1 MILTYSKL
9 NFKSSFAFLA
19 GFLLILMSIKATK
32 AQENLSSDE
41 LFAKARKLAFD
52 DKNYPAAIALTKKAL
67 LKSPDYTDIEI
78 FLGRLYTFSD
88 KVDSARVVFIE
99 AMRKKPSY
107 EDTYLA
113 FGNLENWNNQ
123 SIKALDIVDKGLVY
137 HPKSESLLILK
148 GKVLKSLNRYPEAN
162 SVLTQT
168 LKLYPKS
175 TQARSL
181 SQSVA
186 FLSSKNLINI
196 GYNQTN
202 FDKQFDDPWH
212 IGNVSYGRRTKL
224 GSVIARYNYANRFK
238 TNGSQFEI
246 DLYPRISQMFYAYLS
261 GSYSNTVGVFPGY
274 RSGFS
279 LYGNLPKSFEAEVGF
294 RTLKFSETTVIYTAS
309 VGKYYKNYW
318 FNLRT
323 YLTPS
328 NSSVSQSFAL
338 NVRYYTGGQDDYFS
352 FGIGT
357 GISPD
362 NQRNNVQFDVQNP
375 YKLKSNNASF
385 GYFKSIRQNNLISLN
400 ISYENQE
407 YLPQTRGN
415 QLSIGLD
422 LSKRF

>member
-1 MILTYSKL
+1 VSTFTKTKFRIGFTYAIG
-9 NFKSSFAFLA
+9 FFL
-19 GFLLILMSIKATK
+19 FFMSINTTI
-32 AQENLSSDE
+32 AQENLSADE
-41 LFAKARKLAFD
+41 MFVKARKLAFD

-67 LKSPDYTDIEI
+67 VKSPDYTDIEI

-99 AMRKKPSY
+99 AMRKNPSY

-113 FGNLENWNNQ
+113 YGNLENWNDQ
-123 SIKALDIVDKGLVY
+123 SIKALEIVDKGLGY
-137 HPKSESLLILK
+137 NPKSESLLILK
-148 GKVLKSLNRYPEAN
+148 AKILKSLNRYPEAN

-168 LKLYPKS
+168 LKFYPKS
-175 TQARSL
+175 TEARSL

-186 FLSSKNLINI
+186 YLSAKNTISI
-196 GYNQTN
+196 GYIQTN

-212 IGNVSYGRRTKL
+212 LGNISYGRQTKL

-238 TNGSQFEI
+238 TNGSQFEV
-246 DLYPRISQMFYAYLS
+246 DLYPKISQIFYAYVS
-261 GSYSNTVGVFPGY
+261 GGYSNNVGVFPQY
-274 RSGFS
+274 RTGFS
-279 LYGNLPKSFEAEVGF
+279 LYSNLPKSFEAEVGF
-294 RTLKFSETTVIYTAS
+294 RTLRFDETTVIYTAS
-309 VGKYYKNYW
+309 LGKYYKNYW

-328 NSSVSQSFAL
+328 NSSLSQSFSL
-338 NVRYYTGGQDDYFS
+338 NVRYYTGGQDDYLS
-352 FGIGT
+352 FKIGT

-362 NQRNNVQFDVQNP
+362 NDRNSVQLNVRNP

-385 GYFKSIRQNNLISLN
+385 GYYKSIKQTNLISVN
-400 ISYENQE
+400 FSYENQE

-415 QLSIGLD
+415 QFSVGLG

>member
-1 MILTYSKL
+1 VSTFTKTKFRIGFTYAIG
-9 NFKSSFAFLA
+9 FFL
-19 GFLLILMSIKATK
+19 FFMSINTTI
-32 AQENLSSDE
+32 AQENLSADE
-41 LFAKARKLAFD
+41 MFVKARKLAFD

-67 LKSPDYTDIEI
+67 VKSPDYTDIEI

-99 AMRKKPSY
+99 AMRKNPSY

-113 FGNLENWNNQ
+113 YGNLENWNDQ
-123 SIKALDIVDKGLVY
+123 SIKALEIVDKGLGY
-137 HPKSESLLILK
+137 NPKSESLLILK
-148 GKVLKSLNRYPEAN
+148 AKILKSLNRYPEAN

-168 LKLYPKS
+168 LKFYPKS
-175 TQARSL
+175 TEARSL

-186 FLSSKNLINI
+186 YLSAKNTISI
-196 GYNQTN
+196 GYIQTN

-212 IGNVSYGRRTKL
+212 LGNISYGRQTKL

-238 TNGSQFEI
+238 TNGSQFEV
-246 DLYPRISQMFYAYLS
+246 DLYPKISQIFYAYVS
-261 GSYSNTVGVFPGY
+261 GGYSNNIGVFPQY
-274 RSGFS
+274 RTGFS
-279 LYGNLPKSFEAEVGF
+279 LYSNLPKSFEAEVGF
-294 RTLKFSETTVIYTAS
+294 RTLRFDETTVIYTAS
-309 VGKYYKNYW
+309 LGKYYKNYW

-328 NSSVSQSFAL
+328 NSSLSQSFSL
-338 NVRYYTGGQDDYFS
+338 NVRYYTGGQDDYLS
-352 FGIGT
+352 FKIGT

-362 NQRNNVQFDVQNP
+362 NDRNSVQLNVRNP

-385 GYFKSIRQNNLISLN
+385 GYYKSIKQTNLISVN
-400 ISYENQE
+400 FSYENQE

-415 QLSIGLD
+415 QFSVGLG

>member
-1 MILTYSKL
+1 MVSTRTKAKIYRGFICLVG
-9 NFKSSFAFLA
+9 F
-19 GFLLILMSIKATK
+19 FLL
-32 AQENLSSDE
+32 LSSLHPTYAQDDLSADE
-41 LFAKARKLAFD
+41 MFIKARKLAFE
-52 DKNYPAAIALTKKAL
+52 DKNYTAAIALTKKAL
-67 LKSPDYTDIEI
+67 IKSPDYTDIEI

-88 KVDSARVVFIE
+88 KIDSARVMFKE
-99 AMRKKPSY
+99 AVRKNPTY

-113 FGNLENWNNQ
+113 YGNLENWNDQ
-123 SIKALDIVDKGLVY
+123 SVKALEIVDTGLSY

-148 GKVLKSLNRYPEAN
+148 AKILKSLNRYPEAN

-175 TQARSL
+175 TEARSL

-186 FLSSKNLINI
+186 YLSSNNTISL
-196 GYNQTN
+196 GYSQTN
-202 FDKQFDDPWH
+202 FDKQFDDPWRF
-212 IGNVSYGRRTKL
+212 GNISYGRQTKL
-224 GSVIARYNYANRFK
+224 GSIITRYNYANRFK
-238 TNGSQFEI
+238 TNGSQVEV
-246 DLYPRISQMFYAYLS
+246 DLYPKISQLFYAYVS
-261 GSYSNTVGVFPGY
+261 GGYSNTVGVFPKY

-279 LYGNLPKSFEAEVGF
+279 LYSNLPASFEAEVGL
-294 RTLKFSETTVIYTAS
+294 RTLSFDKTTVIYTAS

-328 NSSVSQSFAL
+328 NNSVSQSFSL
-338 NVRYYTGGQDDYFS
+338 NVRYYTGGQDDYLS

-362 NQRNNVQFDVQNP
+362 NRSNNVQFDARNP

-385 GYFKSIRQNNLISLN
+385 GYYKSIKRTTLISLSF
-400 ISYENQE
+400 SYENQE

-415 QLSIGLD
+415 QFAIGLG

>member
-1 MILTYSKL
+1 VSTFTKTKFRIGFTY
-9 NFKSSFAFLA
+9 A
-19 GFLLILMSIKATK
+19 I
-32 AQENLSSDE
+32 DE
-41 LFAKARKLAFD
+41 MFVKARKLAFD

-67 LKSPDYTDIEI
+67 VKSPDYTDIEI

-99 AMRKKPSY
+99 AMRKNPSY

-113 FGNLENWNNQ
+113 YGNLENWNDQ
-123 SIKALDIVDKGLVY
+123 SIKALEIVDKGLGY
-137 HPKSESLLILK
+137 NPKSESLLILK
-148 GKVLKSLNRYPEAN
+148 AKILKSLNRYPEAN

-168 LKLYPKS
+168 LKFYPKS
-175 TQARSL
+175 TEARSL

-186 FLSSKNLINI
+186 YLSAKNTISI
-196 GYNQTN
+196 GYIQTN

-212 IGNVSYGRRTKL
+212 LGNISYGRQTKL

-238 TNGSQFEI
+238 TNGSQFEV
-246 DLYPRISQMFYAYLS
+246 DLYPKISQIFYAYVS
-261 GSYSNTVGVFPGY
+261 GGYSNNVGVFPQY
-274 RSGFS
+274 RTGFS
-279 LYGNLPKSFEAEVGF
+279 LYSNLPKSFEAEVGF
-294 RTLKFSETTVIYTAS
+294 RTLRFDETTVIYTAS
-309 VGKYYKNYW
+309 LGKYYKNYW

-328 NSSVSQSFAL
+328 NSSLSQSFSL
-338 NVRYYTGGQDDYFS
+338 NVRYYTGGQDDYLS
-352 FGIGT
+352 FKIGT

-362 NQRNNVQFDVQNP
+362 NDRNSVQLNVRNP

-385 GYFKSIRQNNLISLN
+385 GYYKSIKQTNLISVN
-400 ISYENQE
+400 FSYENQE

-415 QLSIGLD
+415 QFSVGLG

>member
-1 MILTYSKL
+1 ML
-9 NFKSSFAFLA
+9 
-19 GFLLILMSIKATK
+19 
-32 AQENLSSDE
+32 LSSLHPTYAQDDLSADE
-41 LFAKARKLAFD
+41 MFIKARKLAFE
-52 DKNYPAAIALTKKAL
+52 DKNYTAAIALTKKAL
-67 LKSPDYTDIEI
+67 IKSPDYTDIEI

-88 KVDSARVVFIE
+88 KIDSARVMFKE
-99 AMRKKPSY
+99 AVRKNPTY

-113 FGNLENWNNQ
+113 YGNLENWNDQ
-123 SIKALDIVDKGLVY
+123 SVKALEIVDTGLSY

-148 GKVLKSLNRYPEAN
+148 AKILKSLNRYPEAN

-175 TQARSL
+175 TEARSL

-186 FLSSKNLINI
+186 YLSSNNTISL
-196 GYNQTN
+196 GYSQTN
-202 FDKQFDDPWH
+202 FDKQFDDPWRF
-212 IGNVSYGRRTKL
+212 GNISYGRQTKL
-224 GSVIARYNYANRFK
+224 GSIITRYNYANRFK
-238 TNGSQFEI
+238 TNGSQVEV
-246 DLYPRISQMFYAYLS
+246 DLYPKISQLFYAYVS
-261 GSYSNTVGVFPGY
+261 GGYSNTVGVFPKY

-279 LYGNLPKSFEAEVGF
+279 LYSNLPASFEAEVGL
-294 RTLKFSETTVIYTAS
+294 RTLSFDKTTVIYTAS

-328 NSSVSQSFAL
+328 NNSVSQSFSL
-338 NVRYYTGGQDDYFS
+338 NVRYYTGGQDDYLS

-362 NQRNNVQFDVQNP
+362 NRSNNVQFDARNP

-385 GYFKSIRQNNLISLN
+385 GYYKSIKRTTLISLSF
-400 ISYENQE
+400 SYENQE

-415 QLSIGLD
+415 QFAIGLG

>member
-1 MILTYSKL
+1 VSTFTKTKFRIGFTYAIG
-9 NFKSSFAFLA
+9 FFL
-19 GFLLILMSIKATK
+19 FFMSINTTI
-32 AQENLSSDE
+32 AQENLSADE
-41 LFAKARKLAFD
+41 MFVKARKLAFD

-67 LKSPDYTDIEI
+67 VKSPDYTDIEI

-99 AMRKKPSY
+99 AMRKNPSY

-113 FGNLENWNNQ
+113 YGNLENWNDQ
-123 SIKALDIVDKGLVY
+123 SIKALEIVDKGLGY
-137 HPKSESLLILK
+137 NPKSESLLILK
-148 GKVLKSLNRYPEAN
+148 AKILKSLNRYPEAN

-168 LKLYPKS
+168 LKFYPKS
-175 TQARSL
+175 TEARSL

-186 FLSSKNLINI
+186 YLSAKNTISI
-196 GYNQTN
+196 GYIQTN

-212 IGNVSYGRRTKL
+212 LGNISYGRQTKL

-238 TNGSQFEI
+238 TNGSQFEV
-246 DLYPRISQMFYAYLS
+246 DLYPKISQIFYAYVS
-261 GSYSNTVGVFPGY
+261 GGYSNNVGVFPQY
-274 RSGFS
+274 RTGFS
-279 LYGNLPKSFEAEVGF
+279 LYSNLPKSFEAEVGF
-294 RTLKFSETTVIYTAS
+294 RTLRFDETTVIYTAS
-309 VGKYYKNYW
+309 LGKYYKNYW

-328 NSSVSQSFAL
+328 NNSLSQSFSL
-338 NVRYYTGGQDDYFS
+338 NVRYYTGGQDDYLS
-352 FGIGT
+352 FKIGT

-362 NQRNNVQFDVQNP
+362 NDRNSVQLNVRNP

-385 GYFKSIRQNNLISLN
+385 GYYKSIKQTNLISVN
-400 ISYENQE
+400 FSYENQE

-415 QLSIGLD
+415 QFSVGLG

>member
-1 MILTYSKL
+1 MFI
-9 NFKSSFAFLA
+9 
-19 GFLLILMSIKATK
+19 
-32 AQENLSSDE
+32 
-41 LFAKARKLAFD
+41 KARKLAFE
-52 DKNYPAAIALTKKAL
+52 DKNYTAAIALTKKAL
-67 LKSPDYTDIEI
+67 IKSPDYTDIEI

-88 KVDSARVVFIE
+88 KIDSARVMFKE
-99 AMRKKPSY
+99 AVRKNPTY

-113 FGNLENWNNQ
+113 YGNLENWNDQ
-123 SIKALDIVDKGLVY
+123 SVKALEIVDTGLSY

-148 GKVLKSLNRYPEAN
+148 AKILKSLNRYPEAN

-175 TQARSL
+175 TEARSL

-186 FLSSKNLINI
+186 YLSSNNTISL
-196 GYNQTN
+196 GYSQTN
-202 FDKQFDDPWH
+202 FDKQFDDPWRF
-212 IGNVSYGRRTKL
+212 GNISYGRQTKL
-224 GSVIARYNYANRFK
+224 GSIITRYNYANRFK
-238 TNGSQFEI
+238 TNGSQVEV
-246 DLYPRISQMFYAYLS
+246 DLYPKISQLFYAYVS
-261 GSYSNTVGVFPGY
+261 GGYSNTVGVFPKY

-279 LYGNLPKSFEAEVGF
+279 LYSNLPASFEAEVGL
-294 RTLKFSETTVIYTAS
+294 RTLSFDKTTVIYTAS

-328 NSSVSQSFAL
+328 NNSVSQSFSL
-338 NVRYYTGGQDDYFS
+338 NVRYYTGGQDDYLS

-362 NQRNNVQFDVQNP
+362 NRSNNVQFDARNP

-385 GYFKSIRQNNLISLN
+385 GYYKSIKRTTLISLSF
-400 ISYENQE
+400 SYENQE

-415 QLSIGLD
+415 QFAIGLG

>member
-1 MILTYSKL
+1 MSTFTKKK
-9 NFKSSFAFLA
+9 FKTGFACTIGVFLFFSF
-19 GFLLILMSIKATK
+19 INPTN

-41 LFAKARKLAFD
+41 MFVKARKLAFD

-78 FLGRLYTFSD
+78 FLGRLYTYSD
-88 KVDSARVVFIE
+88 KLDSARVVLTE
-99 AMRKKPSY
+99 AMRKNPDY

-113 FGNLENWNNQ
+113 CGNLENWNDQ
-123 SIKALDIVDKGLVY
+123 SKKALEIVDKGLVY
-137 HPKSESLLILK
+137 NPKSESLLILK
-148 GKVLKSLNRYPEAN
+148 AKILKSLRRYPEA
-162 SVLTQT
+162 STVLAGT

-175 TQARSL
+175 TEARSL

-186 FLSSKNLINI
+186 YLSSKNTFNLV
-196 GYNQTN
+196 YNQTN

-212 IGNVSYGRRTKL
+212 IGNISYGRQTKL
-224 GSVIARYNYANRFK
+224 GSIITRYNYANRFK
-238 TNGSQFEI
+238 TNGSQVEV
-246 DLYPRISQMFYAYLS
+246 DLYPRISQLFYAYVS
-261 GSYSNTVGVFPGY
+261 GGYSNTVGVFPKY
-274 RSGFS
+274 RTGFS
-279 LYGNLPKSFEAEVGF
+279 LYSNLPASFEAEVGF
-294 RTLKFSETTVIYTAS
+294 RTLSFDETTVIYTAS

-328 NSSVSQSFAL
+328 NSSVSQSFSL
-338 NVRYYTGGQDDYFS
+338 NVRYYTGGQDDYLS

-375 YKLKSNNASF
+375 YRLKSNNASF
-385 GYFKSIRQNNLISLN
+385 GYFKSIKQTNLIS
-400 ISYENQE
+400 IDFSYENQE
-407 YLPQTRGN
+407 YLPQTKGN
-415 QLSIGLD
+415 QFAVGVG

>member
-1 MILTYSKL
+1 VSTFTKTKFRIGFTYAIG
-9 NFKSSFAFLA
+9 FFL
-19 GFLLILMSIKATK
+19 FFMSINTTI
-32 AQENLSSDE
+32 AQENLSADE
-41 LFAKARKLAFD
+41 MFVKARKLAFD

-67 LKSPDYTDIEI
+67 VKSPDYTDIEI

-99 AMRKKPSY
+99 AMRKNPSY

-113 FGNLENWNNQ
+113 YGNLENWNDQ
-123 SIKALDIVDKGLVY
+123 SIKALEIVDKGLGY
-137 HPKSESLLILK
+137 NPKSESLLILK
-148 GKVLKSLNRYPEAN
+148 AKILKSLNRYPEAN

-168 LKLYPKS
+168 LKFYPKS
-175 TQARSL
+175 TEARSL

-186 FLSSKNLINI
+186 YLSAKNTISI
-196 GYNQTN
+196 GYSQTN

-212 IGNVSYGRRTKL
+212 LGNISYGRQTKL

-238 TNGSQFEI
+238 TNGSQFEV
-246 DLYPRISQMFYAYLS
+246 DLYPKISQIFYAYVS
-261 GSYSNTVGVFPGY
+261 GGYSNNVGVFPQY
-274 RSGFS
+274 RTGFS
-279 LYGNLPKSFEAEVGF
+279 LYSNLPKSFEAEVGF
-294 RTLKFSETTVIYTAS
+294 RTLRFDETTVIYTAS
-309 VGKYYKNYW
+309 LGKYYKNYW

-328 NSSVSQSFAL
+328 NSSLSQSFSL
-338 NVRYYTGGQDDYFS
+338 NVRYYTGGQDDYLS
-352 FGIGT
+352 FKIGT

-362 NQRNNVQFDVQNP
+362 NDRNSVQLNVRNP

-385 GYFKSIRQNNLISLN
+385 GYYKSIKQTNLISVN
-400 ISYENQE
+400 FSYENQE

-415 QLSIGLD
+415 QFSVGLG